1 MYFGEMYAGRRGV
14 TPLVWNPLV
23 FKLKWPNACEYII
36 HVLKL
41 VRLRAA
47 AVDSVA
53 KAEMIDC

>member
-1 MYFGEMYAGRRGV
+1 MYAGRRGV